1 MAQRTFTVLVEWRD
15 GEVCDTDEFTVAAKS
30 AAEAKTIARA
40 MWLATVGGRYR
51 FCRVEKI
58 LILTKRMMRSFA

>member
-1 MAQRTFTVLVEWRD
+1 MGQRTFTVLVEWRD
-15 GEVCDTDEFTVAAKS
+15 GEVCDADEFTVAAKS

-51 FCRVEKI
+51 FCRVEEI
-58 LILTKRMMRSFA
+58 LILTKCMMRSFA